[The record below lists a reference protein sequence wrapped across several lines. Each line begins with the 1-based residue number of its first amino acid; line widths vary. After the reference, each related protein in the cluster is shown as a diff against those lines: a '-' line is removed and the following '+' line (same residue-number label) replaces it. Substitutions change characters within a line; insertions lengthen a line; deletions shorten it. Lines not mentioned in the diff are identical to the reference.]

1 MTPEQ
6 RIRDRGLRVTQPRVA
21 VLGVLDAATERREH
35 LLVAEVVARARA
47 VRAGVSVQA
56 VYDCLGALSAAG
68 LVRSVEVAGSPTRYE
83 TRVGDNHHHLVC
95 RSCARTVDVDC
106 AVGAAPC
113 LDPSESQ
120 GFVVDEAEV
129 VFWGTCP
136 DCTATTATAVA
147 GP

>member
-1 MTPEQ
+1 
-6 RIRDRGLRVTQPRVA
+6 
-21 VLGVLDAATERREH
+21 
-35 LLVAEVVARARA
+35 
-47 VRAGVSVQA
+47 
-56 VYDCLGALSAAG
+56 
-68 LVRSVEVAGSPTRYE
+68 
-83 TRVGDNHHHLVC
+83 
-95 RSCARTVDVDC
+95 VDC